1 MALSDWTELEN
12 LSGEI
17 ADSQSRLAAARST
30 QNHGL
35 VKLLERQITEA
46 EKWRDRLLSQIT
58 ARLTTLPGSAGRRRD
73 PAPAAAEQPAETVVL
88 SVEPAVA
95 MMAIDTP
102 PIETASIEA
111 PPVETAAIET
121 AASDMAAMEPAAVET
136 AFVEPAAVEPAP
148 MDIALSVSAPVV
160 MDAASLDPV
169 TVAHRLEGV
178 VAVWDQLTRADVERV
193 KRELGVRRAEI
204 LSRHAEELRAL
215 DAAQSEIDAFEQTID
230 AFARKFNIAGGEVVV
245 PFEGDRNS
253 RGQSRG

>member
-35 VKLLERQITEA
+35 VKLLERQISEA

-58 ARLTTLPGSAGRRRD
+58 ARLTTSPGPVARRRE
-73 PAPAAAEQPAETVVL
+73 PAPAAEEQPQPAETVVL
-88 SVEPAVA
+88 SVEPAVE
-95 MMAIDTP
+95 P
-102 PIETASIEA
+102 
-111 PPVETAAIET
+111 AAIET
-121 AASDMAAMEPAAVET
+121 APIETAPIEMAPIGAALPVPTAAAVT
-136 AFVEPAAVEPAP
+136 
-148 MDIALSVSAPVV
+148 
-160 MDAASLDPV
+160 DAAPLDPA
-169 TVAHRLEGV
+169 TIAERLEGV

-193 KRELGVRRAEI
+193 KRELGVRRAEL

-215 DAAQSEIDAFEQTID
+215 DAQQTEIDTLEQTID

-245 PFEGDRNS
+245 PFEGDRNA
-253 RGQSRG
+253 RGQVRG

>member
-17 ADSQSRLAAARST
+17 ADSQSRLSAARST

-58 ARLTTLPGSAGRRRD
+58 ARLTTSPGPAARRLE
-73 PAPAAAEQPAETVVL
+73 PAAAAAEQPIPAEAVAL
-88 SVEPAVA
+88 SVEPAA
-95 MMAIDTP
+95 EMASAEMAATDMAPIDMALVD
-102 PIETASIEA
+102 TAPVDMA
-111 PPVETAAIET
+111 PVDMAPVDMTLPVTAAV
-121 AASDMAAMEPAAVET
+121 AARDALSP
-136 AFVEPAAVEPAP
+136 EPAP
-148 MDIALSVSAPVV
+148 F
-160 MDAASLDPV
+160 AA
-169 TVAHRLEGV
+169 TLEGV

-215 DAAQSEIDAFEQTID
+215 DAAQTEIDAFEQTID
-230 AFARKFNIAGGEVVV
+230 AFARKFNIPGSEVVV

-253 RGQSRG
+253 RGQGRV

>member
-35 VKLLERQITEA
+35 VKLLERQIAEA

-58 ARLTTLPGSAGRRRD
+58 ARLTSSPGPASRRRE
-73 PAPAAAEQPAETVVL
+73 PAPAAEEQPAPAETVVL
-88 SVEPAVA
+88 SLEPAA
-95 MMAIDTP
+95 EPAPIGMAPLDTA
-102 PIETASIEA
+102 PIETA
-111 PPVETAAIET
+111 PIET
-121 AASDMAAMEPAAVET
+121 APTDAEL
-136 AFVEPAAVEPAP
+136 PAP
-148 MDIALSVSAPVV
+148 APVALLVSGPVAV
-160 MDAASLDPV
+160 MDGVPLDPA
-169 TVAHRLEGV
+169 TIAERLEGV

-193 KRELGVRRAEI
+193 KSELGVRRAEL

-215 DAAQSEIDAFEQTID
+215 DAQQTEIDTLEQTID

-245 PFEGDRNS
+245 PFEGDRNA
-253 RGQSRG
+253 RGQVRG

>member
-35 VKLLERQITEA
+35 AKLLERQITEA

-58 ARLTTLPGSAGRRRD
+58 ARLTTSPGPAARRLE
-73 PAPAAAEQPAETVVL
+73 PAAAAAEQPIPAEAVAL
-88 SVEPAVA
+88 SVEPAA
-95 MMAIDTP
+95 EMASAEMAPTDMAPIDMALVD
-102 PIETASIEA
+102 TAPVDMA
-111 PPVETAAIET
+111 PVDMAPVDMAPVDTALPATAAV
-121 AASDMAAMEPAAVET
+121 AASDARSP
-136 AFVEPAAVEPAP
+136 EPAP
-148 MDIALSVSAPVV
+148 F
-160 MDAASLDPV
+160 AA
-169 TVAHRLEGV
+169 TLEGV

-215 DAAQSEIDAFEQTID
+215 DAAQTEIDAFEQTID
-230 AFARKFNIAGGEVVV
+230 AFARKFNIPGSEVVV

-253 RGQSRG
+253 RGQGRV

>member
-1 MALSDWTELEN
+1 MGFGGGPAMALSDWTELEN

-58 ARLTTLPGSAGRRRD
+58 ARLTPAPG
-73 PAPAAAEQPAETVVL
+73 PAASRLEPAAAPAEHPIPAEAVVL
-88 SVEPAVA
+88 SVDPAVE

-102 PIETASIEA
+102 PIETAAIEMA
-111 PPVETAAIET
+111 AIEPAAVETAPIET
-121 AASDMAAMEPAAVET
+121 PAVET
-136 AFVEPAAVEPAP
+136 AFVEPAA
-148 MDIALSVSAPVV
+148 MDIALSVPAPVV
-160 MDAASLDPV
+160 MNAASLDPV

-215 DAAQSEIDAFEQTID
+215 DAAQTEIDAFEQTID

-245 PFEGDRNS
+245 PFDGDRNS

>member
-35 VKLLERQITEA
+35 AKLLERQITEA

-58 ARLTTLPGSAGRRRD
+58 ARLTTSPGPAARRLE
-73 PAPAAAEQPAETVVL
+73 PAAAAAEQPIPAEAVAL
-88 SVEPAVA
+88 SVEPAA
-95 MMAIDTP
+95 EMASAEMAATDMAPIDMALVD
-102 PIETASIEA
+102 TAPVDMA
-111 PPVETAAIET
+111 PVDMAPVDMAPVDMTLPVTAAV
-121 AASDMAAMEPAAVET
+121 AARDALSP
-136 AFVEPAAVEPAP
+136 EPAP
-148 MDIALSVSAPVV
+148 F
-160 MDAASLDPV
+160 AA
-169 TVAHRLEGV
+169 TLEGV

-215 DAAQSEIDAFEQTID
+215 DAAQTEIDAFEQTID
-230 AFARKFNIAGGEVVV
+230 AFARKFNIPGSEVVV

-253 RGQSRG
+253 RGQGRV

>member
-35 VKLLERQITEA
+35 AKLLERQITEA

-58 ARLTTLPGSAGRRRD
+58 ARLTTSPGPAARRLE
-73 PAPAAAEQPAETVVL
+73 PAAAAAEQPIPAEAVAL
-88 SVEPAVA
+88 SVEPAA
-95 MMAIDTP
+95 EMASAEMAATDMAPIDMALVD
-102 PIETASIEA
+102 TAPVDMA
-111 PPVETAAIET
+111 PVDMAPVDMVPVDMAPVDMAPVDMTLPVTAAV
-121 AASDMAAMEPAAVET
+121 AARDALSP
-136 AFVEPAAVEPAP
+136 EPAP
-148 MDIALSVSAPVV
+148 F
-160 MDAASLDPV
+160 AA
-169 TVAHRLEGV
+169 TLEGV

-215 DAAQSEIDAFEQTID
+215 DAAQTEIDAFEQTID
-230 AFARKFNIAGGEVVV
+230 AFARKFNIPGSEVVV

-253 RGQSRG
+253 RGQGRV

>member
-73 PAPAAAEQPAETVVL
+73 PAPTAAEQLAETVVL
-88 SVEPAVA
+88 SVEPAVE

-102 PIETASIEA
+102 PIET
-111 PPVETAAIET
+111 PPIETAAIEPPAAVET
-121 AASDMAAMEPAAVET
+121 APIETPAVET
-136 AFVEPAAVEPAP
+136 AFVEPAA
-148 MDIALSVSAPVV
+148 MDIALSVPAPVL
-160 MDAASLDPV
+160 MNAASLDPV

-215 DAAQSEIDAFEQTID
+215 DAAQTEIDAFEQTID

-245 PFEGDRNS
+245 PFDGDRNS
-253 RGQSRG
+253 RGQARV

>member
-58 ARLTTLPGSAGRRRD
+58 ARLTTSPGPAARRLE
-73 PAPAAAEQPAETVVL
+73 PAAAAAEQPIPAEAVAL
-88 SVEPAVA
+88 SVEPAA
-95 MMAIDTP
+95 EMASAEMAPTDMAPIDMALVD
-102 PIETASIEA
+102 TAPVDMA
-111 PPVETAAIET
+111 PVDMAPVDMAPVDMAPVDMTLPVTAAV
-121 AASDMAAMEPAAVET
+121 AAPDALSP
-136 AFVEPAAVEPAP
+136 EPAP
-148 MDIALSVSAPVV
+148 F
-160 MDAASLDPV
+160 AA
-169 TVAHRLEGV
+169 TLEGV

-215 DAAQSEIDAFEQTID
+215 DTAQAEIDAFEQTID
-230 AFARKFNIAGGEVVV
+230 TFARKFNIAGGEVVV

-253 RGQSRG
+253 RGHARV